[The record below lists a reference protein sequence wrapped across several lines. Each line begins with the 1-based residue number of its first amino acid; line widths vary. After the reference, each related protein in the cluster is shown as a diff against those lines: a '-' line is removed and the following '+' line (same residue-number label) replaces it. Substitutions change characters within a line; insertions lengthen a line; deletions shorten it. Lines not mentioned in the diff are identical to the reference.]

1 LKGAALVSAGLHVT
15 ALAALLLWP
24 RRPAPPPQPD
34 ERGAVEL
41 VLQEQKGAGP
51 TETAPP
57 AHAAPAPAKQQ
68 EPEPQQSAGPQ
79 PPAPAAPDQS
89 DAVPLPPPSSP
100 PEQAAKHATSAPAPP
115 SPPISAAPVFNLSG
129 TDAESNTLV
138 TGDDVIPASP
148 DKASRNRQPVYPV
161 EAARR
166 GEHGTV
172 ILLIHVSPE
181 GLASGVDIAQSS
193 GFPLLDRAARDAVL
207 KWRFVPAVKDGQPIP
222 FDMPFRVVFELN

>member
-89 DAVPLPPPSSP
+89 DAVPPPPSP
-100 PEQAAKHATSAPAPP
+100 PEQVAKHATPAPAPP